1 VAIAVLLVDPAGWID
16 STMGTIQVCH
26 LVAIAVLS
34 VDPAGWIDSTM
45 GTIQVCHG
53 GNRR

>member
-1 VAIAVLLVDPAGWID
+1 MVSGLVWID